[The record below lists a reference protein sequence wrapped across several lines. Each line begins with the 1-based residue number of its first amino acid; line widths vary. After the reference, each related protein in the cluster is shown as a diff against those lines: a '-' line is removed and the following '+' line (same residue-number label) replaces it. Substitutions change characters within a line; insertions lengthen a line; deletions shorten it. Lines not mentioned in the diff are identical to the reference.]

1 MEDLFLKKQ
10 LIELFIKNNY
20 LPSPDILNAKNIDE
34 SFISVIQQFNL
45 QNQNKPTIFNQDL
58 LNLLTKENK
67 KELLV
72 NWIEFEKAKVSS
84 EKGQDKEIYGSFL
97 KILKAE
103 FSDKLPDLTEEIKPE
118 KSIEPEKEL
127 ESNILILKGYKETTK
142 KRELKDFVYY
152 FRSRYESLKKILMNH
167 IELQNTVSIQKL
179 RNPTEKKEVSLI
191 GVVSNKLK
199 TKNKNTI
206 LLLEDTTGTINVL
219 INKNRKELNDI
230 AEDIVLD
237 EVIGIKGVLD
247 QNIIFVNELFLP
259 DIPLDLKI
267 KKCEDDVYSVFIGD
281 VHLGLKQFLAEDFSR
296 FISFLNKEFGTKE
309 QKELASKIKY
319 LFIVGDLVEGVGV
332 YPGQEQDLEIK
343 DIYKQYEYLASQ
355 LAKIPKEIK
364 IIVCGGNHDA
374 LRIAEPQPI
383 FDKKLAKALY
393 DLPNITMVTNP
404 SVVNIHASANFS
416 GFDVLLYHGYSFP
429 FYANEV
435 QSIRTNGGQ
444 ERIDLIM
451 KFLLQRRHL
460 APTHTSNLYIPDP
473 TQDSLVIDR
482 VPDFFVTGHLHKICV
497 TNYKNITCLNCS
509 CWASQTADMERRG
522 IIPDP
527 SKAIAVNLK
536 TREIK
541 IMSFAK

>member
-1 MEDLFLKKQ
+1 MEDLFLKKE

-20 LPSPDILNAKNIDE
+20 LPSPDILNAKDIDE
-34 SFISVIQQFNL
+34 SFTSVIQQFSL
-45 QNQNKPTIFNQDL
+45 QNQTKPTIFNQDIL
-58 LNLLTKENK
+58 KLLTKENK

-72 NWIEFEKAKVSS
+72 NWLEFEKAKVSS
-84 EKGQDKEIYGSFL
+84 EKGQDQKIYDSFL
-97 KILKAE
+97 KILNAQ
-103 FSDKLPDLTEEIKPE
+103 FSDKLPNLNEEIKPE
-118 KSIEPEKEL
+118 KSIELEKEL
-127 ESNILILKGYKETTK
+127 ESNVLILKGYRETTK

-219 INKNRKELNDI
+219 INKNKKELNDL

-247 QNIIFVNELFLP
+247 QNIIFVNDLFLP
-259 DIPLDLKI
+259 DIPVDLKL
-267 KKCEDDVYSVFIGD
+267 KKCEEEVYAVFISDIHAGI
-281 VHLGLKQFLAEDFSR
+281 KQFLAEDFSR
-296 FISFLNKEFGTKE
+296 FISFLNKEYGTKE

-319 LFIVGDLVEGVGV
+319 LFIAGDLIEGVGV
-332 YPGQEQDLEIK
+332 YPGQEHDLEIK
-343 DIYKQYEYLASQ
+343 DIYQQYEYLAGF
-355 LAKIPKEIK
+355 LTKIPKDIK
-364 IIVCGGNHDA
+364 IIICGGNHDA
-374 LRIAEPQPI
+374 MRIAEPQPV
-383 FDKKLAKALY
+383 FDKKFVKSIS
-393 DLPNITMVTNP
+393 DLPNVTLVTNP
-404 SVVNIHASANFS
+404 SVVNIHASANFA
-416 GFDVLLYHGYSFP
+416 GFDVLMYHGYSFP
-429 FYANEV
+429 FYANAV

-444 ERIDLIM
+444 DRMDLIM

-473 TQDSLVIDR
+473 TQDPMVIDR
-482 VPDFFVTGHLHKICV
+482 VPDFFVTGHIHRTTV
-497 TNYKNITCLNCS
+497 MNYKNITCLNCS

-541 IMSFAK
+541 IMNFGK